1 MKLNEFLIMNGITMA
16 NFADA
21 VGTTTATISRVAV
34 GLVVPRKA
42 LLTRIHEETGGQ
54 VTPND
59 FLGLYCTTPCVVVQ
73 SNGTQCKKSQ
83 QENTDEQ

>member
-1 MKLNEFLIMNGITMA
+1 MKLNEFLITNGITMA

-42 LLTRIHEETGGQ
+42 LLTRRHRWSGDAKRFFGAVLHDTMCRRSIRC
-54 VTPND
+54 D
-59 FLGLYCTTPCVVVQ
+59 AM
-73 SNGTQCKKSQ
+73 
-83 QENTDEQ
+83 